1 MTDDNQIKELLQ
13 YNLSDEQI
21 ILKLQSN
28 ECTPD
33 EITNTINT
41 MKKIIFSAVF
51 CNLFQA
57 ITYNTQ
63 QAISNNQ
70 HLLQWQI
77 T

>member
-51 CNLFQA
+51 CNLFQT
-57 ITYNTQ
+57 ITYNYMSGYNWGEV
-63 QAISNNQ
+63 IR
-70 HLLQWQI
+70 LYLI
-77 T
+77 L